1 MWEDSP
7 EGLVRHVLL
16 LAVLLDGSLP
26 PRERTELLLE
36 LHGNVVLR
44 ERAASYLG
52 AGGGNGWGVGKELV
66 RRARASS
73 MRSSAWMGGGLGCGV
88 GA

>member
-7 EGLVRHVLL
+7 EGLARHVLL

-52 AGGGNGWGVGKELV
+52 AGGGNGVGTWFGTDGE
-66 RRARASS
+66 RRASS
-73 MRSSAWMGGGLGCGV
+73 MRPATWMSGG
-88 GA
+88 